1 MSYDENKPWALH
13 AVIIKKSVPKE
24 DALQHAENIIKKK
37 EFKAR
42 ETKLTWRFRA
52 LPKTKFKKEK
62 FRSKKVNKD
71 ITLVFGELLPEHAK
85 LSGRGFFDFFKK
97 GYESAKETLGNLV
110 DTTTDYFKPRLDS
123 YDNKTASMLT
133 QIGNL
138 PITRLQIYKAP
149 LRETFNKALDLIS
162 LGAWSKSKKKYG
174 FDTFYHLGLLA
185 TLDNG
190 QTYIVEKLDRPSVS
204 QDFNLNEEGL
214 ELLDVPLTGLGAKRL
229 TINALLEDAR
239 KAVGDQKFFE
249 YDSFRNNCQF
259 FVRMLLDNQG
269 LYTDREKNFFFQDI
283 SQLVNEL
290 PEYVQKFQRLAT
302 DTTATFGKITGQG
315 VSFGEDFV
323 MPYAPLRRPQGGGVE
338 DFVKEK
344 GMEVASDFADSLGG
358 KDFFKGVQEDITDV
372 FSGRQV
378 GDTARQRTADREAK
392 QKADQLEYEEKQR
405 EYRKTKEFQA
415 ETYARDIGGK
425 FYEEIWPKWEK
436 KFMTPTE
443 GYLLYPE
450 DVVNF
455 GMAVRNK
462 GLRSKAEVDKF
473 FAKTKKDAL
482 QMLKTGKPVG
492 DIKYDSEMLRKYQSQ
507 LKGSGQVAVDEM
519 SGGALN
525 RTRRT
530 HYEDLGTRFARTHKA
545 TEERLVRLL
554 QSQGETD
561 AEAFE
566 VAIKAFN
573 RELLRLSQRP
583 LPTPNRR
590 MGKPPVRDENDALEE
605 ERRRFYDPH
614 RQPLPEEMGPRPRPS
629 PRADAPQPLQRPP
642 LSFAELG
649 NMYRAEYADQY
660 VPYGSQEHLE
670 QARARRIRQLMSEG
684 FSEAQAK
691 RQVSKMDLPEDDRKS
706 GQGKSV
712 GGVRGTPSR
721 FAGYNH
727 LGNNIYLDVE
737 TGDEI
742 SAGELLKRQGI
753 NPIVSM
759 SPEYERLQDPA
770 EFTKD
775 LGKKMLSFYGIGS
788 GQGKSGGMQPQP
800 RRPASPL
807 RLEQDMIRPA
817 NVIPEVS
824 LVEVLERMQE
834 QEPSLYEGVVD
845 FICDDGCPIYE
856 ICEPQLDGD
865 GKPFSRGYNFMRAL
879 NASKAPKN
887 SQKASIVA
895 WREKNAENAERIN
908 QSKFRKFDYSK
919 LPKGSENNALRTK
932 NPNPVGRHPVYE
944 PTEFD
949 IETGRNYGGLYA
961 LKKQEKKEE
970 KKYLTI
976 EDLDED
982 VEYVL
987 SRNPSVDK
995 KGEFSVGVDRGGTDF
1010 DYKGYIMLPEPKKGY
1025 DSIKTLGDFDVKS
1038 SSDGDYIQQLVL
1050 TRKKKKKEKKP
1061 KKAPQ
1066 QNPEEKEEADFK
1078 EERPAPPP
1086 EPTIDELARG
1096 HYEAD
1101 KELRK
1106 AIKKRAEER
1115 FGKAEFNKAL
1125 VRVRKQMQ
1133 RERDKEQGVERK
1145 FK

>member
-24 DALQHAENIIKKK
+24 DALRHAENIIKKK

-123 YDNKTASMLT
+123 YDNKTASMMK

-149 LRETFNKALDLIS
+149 LREMFNKALDLVS

-174 FDTFYHLGLLA
+174 FDTFFHLGLLA

-190 QTYIVEKLDRPSVS
+190 QTYIIEKLDRPSVS

-214 ELLDVPLTGLGAKRL
+214 EVLDVPLTGLGAKRL
-229 TINALLEDAR
+229 TINNLLEDAR

-269 LYTDREKNFFFQDI
+269 LYTEREKNFFFQDI

-290 PEYVQKFQRLAT
+290 PEYVQNFQRFAT

-315 VSFGEDFV
+315 VG
-323 MPYAPLRRPQGGGVE
+323 RGVE

-344 GMEVASDFADSLGG
+344 GLEVASDFADSLGG
-358 KDFFKGVQEDITDV
+358 QDFFKGVQEDITDV

-378 GDTARQRTADREAK
+378 GDTARQRTADREAQ
-392 QKADQLEYEEKQR
+392 QKADQLAYEAKER
-405 EYRKTKEFQA
+405 EYRKTKEFEA

-425 FYEEIWPKWEK
+425 FYNEIWPNWKK
-436 KFMTPTE
+436 KFMTE
-443 GYLLYPE
+443 NDGYLLYPE
-450 DVVNF
+450 DVVHF
-455 GMAVRNK
+455 GRTVRDK

-492 DIKYDSEMLRKYQSQ
+492 NIKYDPEMLRKYQSQ
-507 LKGSGQVAVDEM
+507 LKGSG
-519 SGGALN
+519 N
-525 RTRRT
+525 PFI
-530 HYEDLGTRFARTHKA
+530 DLGNKAVEKSGRGSTCVGKMCMTEEEEEEEARRAQEEEFRGQEDVELQGIEDAVSEGRIPRDLAGIIMGYIPTAGEAYIQQLLQHFGEAYTQRYYNASEEEQIRMIVKMEEALERHPPSNPIRPSTEVVQTRF
-545 TEERLVRLL
+545 
-554 QSQGETD
+554 
-561 AEAFE
+561 
-566 VAIKAFN
+566 
-573 RELLRLSQRP
+573 
-583 LPTPNRR
+583 
-590 MGKPPVRDENDALEE
+590 
-605 ERRRFYDPH
+605 
-614 RQPLPEEMGPRPRPS
+614 
-629 PRADAPQPLQRPP
+629 
-642 LSFAELG
+642 
-649 NMYRAEYADQY
+649 
-660 VPYGSQEHLE
+660 
-670 QARARRIRQLMSEG
+670 
-684 FSEAQAK
+684 
-691 RQVSKMDLPEDDRKS
+691 
-706 GQGKSV
+706 
-712 GGVRGTPSR
+712 
-721 FAGYNH
+721 
-727 LGNNIYLDVE
+727 
-737 TGDEI
+737 
-742 SAGELLKRQGI
+742 
-753 NPIVSM
+753 
-759 SPEYERLQDPA
+759 
-770 EFTKD
+770 
-775 LGKKMLSFYGIGS
+775 
-788 GQGKSGGMQPQP
+788 PQP
-800 RRPASPL
+800 R
-807 RLEQDMIRPA
+807 
-817 NVIPEVS
+817 
-824 LVEVLERMQE
+824 VL
-834 QEPSLYEGVVD
+834 PSR
-845 FICDDGCPIYE
+845 DDE
-856 ICEPQLDGD
+856 DDEKKQGD
-865 GKPFSRGYNFMRAL
+865 GKPSRGYYFIRAL

-887 SQKASIVA
+887 SQKASIVE
-895 WREKNAENAERIN
+895 WRKNNKENAERIN

-949 IETGRNYGGLYA
+949 LSTKRNYGGLYA

-970 KKYLTI
+970 KKYFTL

-982 VEYVL
+982 EYILALVTR
-987 SRNPSVDK
+987 SKD
-995 KGEFSVGVDRGGTDF
+995 EFLVVGNQNEERWDE
-1010 DYKGYIMLPEPKKGY
+1010 KGYIKLSEPRKGWL
-1025 DSIKTLGDFDVKS
+1025 SIKTLGDFDVDG
-1038 SSDGDYIQQLVL
+1038 SSDGKEGTGYYIVQLVL
-1050 TRKKKKKEKKP
+1050 TRKKKEKKP

-1078 EERPAPPP
+1078 EERPAPPPP

-1115 FGKAEFNKAL
+1115 FGKAEFNTAL

-1133 RERDKEQGVERK
+1133 RERDKEQGVARK